1 MRASRGDAWGNRCIS
16 VPYSK
21 LFLEVIEGKD
31 LVNGIEVFIV
41 FALAAF
47 DLAVVPWGEGLN
59 AFVLNTRPIQR

>member
-1 MRASRGDAWGNRCIS
+1 M
-16 VPYSK
+16 VPD
-21 LFLEVIEGKD
+21 VIERQD
-31 LVNGIEVFIV
+31 VVNGIEVFIV